1 MHATK
6 DFKTVL
12 EVRSTKMKDQHI
24 RKQELTGKGTLSPMR
39 QFNAS
44 QQSNVGQGG
53 QNHLQNQQL
62 GLTKRAIGSGLE
74 SNQGA
79 RIIPSPYNQN
89 FENSYPHSNDESG
102 LPLLDRQQGLL
113 LAPPQASQY
122 YEAREEAVTEVEK
135 TINELGTLFKR
146 LANMISEQQEL
157 VERIDDDIESS
168 VNNAERAKS
177 VLMKAYEQAVS
188 NRGLTTKLAAILGG
202 FLLFFILFL
211 M

>member
-12 EVRSTKMKDQHI
+12 EIRSVKMKDQQI

-44 QQSNVGQGG
+44 QQGGQGV
-53 QNHLQNQQL
+53 QQIQNQQL
-62 GLTKRAIGSGLE
+62 GLTKRAIGSAVE
-74 SNQGA
+74 PNQGA

-89 FENSYPHSNDESG
+89 FETAYPHSNDESG
-102 LPLLDRQQGLL
+102 MPLLDRQQGLL

-146 LANMISEQQEL
+146 LATMISEQQEL

-202 FLLFFILFL
+202 FILFFILFL

>member
-12 EVRSTKMKDQHI
+12 EIRSIKMKDQQI

-44 QQSNVGQGG
+44 QQGQGV
-53 QNHLQNQQL
+53 QQIHNQQL
-62 GLTKRAIGSGLE
+62 GLTKRVGGPSLE
-74 SNQGA
+74 PSQGA

-89 FENSYPHSNDESG
+89 FENAYPHSNDEAG
-102 LPLLDRQQGLL
+102 MPLLGREQGLL

-146 LANMISEQQEL
+146 LATMISEQQEL

-202 FLLFFILFL
+202 FILFFILFL

>member
-12 EVRSTKMKDQHI
+12 EIRSVKMKDQQI

-44 QQSNVGQGG
+44 QKGQGL
-53 QNHLQNQQL
+53 QQIQNQQL
-62 GLTKRAIGSGLE
+62 GLSKRAIGGSSLE
-74 SNQGA
+74 PNQVT
-79 RIIPSPYNQN
+79 RVIPSPYNQN
-89 FENSYPHSNDESG
+89 FDNSYTISNEDSG
-102 LPLLDRQQGLL
+102 APLLGRQQDLL

-146 LANMISEQQEL
+146 LATMISEQQEL

-177 VLMKAYEQAVS
+177 VLIKAYDQAVS

-202 FLLFFILFL
+202 FILFFILFL

>member
-12 EVRSTKMKDQHI
+12 EMRTIKMKDQQI

-44 QQSNVGQGG
+44 NNKGQQGVQ
-53 QNHLQNQQL
+53 QIQNQQL
-62 GLTKRAIGSGLE
+62 GLTKRAVGGSSLE
-74 SNQGA
+74 PNQVT
-79 RIIPSPYNQN
+79 RVIPSPYNQN
-89 FENSYPHSNDESG
+89 FDNSYTISNEDSG
-102 LPLLDRQQGLL
+102 APLLGRQQDLL

-146 LANMISEQQEL
+146 LATMISEQQEL

-177 VLMKAYEQAVS
+177 ILMKAYDQAVS

-202 FLLFFILFL
+202 FILFFILFL